1 MPREDARARAIGRY
15 VEAEVPTATI
25 TTGPQGSFHCYG
37 SRQRVVIIDVAFGR
51 FQIGGRDYTM
61 VILPGPLACPASYT
75 IRIRL

>member
-51 FQIGGRDYTM
+51 FQNRRERLHHGNLAWAVG
-61 VILPGPLACPASYT
+61 LPG
-75 IRIRL
+75 